1 MSTSET
7 ANLLSALLEV
17 TPKEQEQIATLLSQ
31 NGTITF
37 WECLES
43 WGLSAE
49 LLEKLQAVKQVLQ
62 ATEEGRDT

>member
-17 TPKEQEQIATLLSQ
+17 TPQEQEQIATLLSQ

-37 WECLES
+37 WEGLER

-49 LLEKLQAVKQVLQ
+49 LLEKLQVVKQVLQ